1 MKSNRLGPAWE
12 TGIGV
17 EDAGFVAA
25 LCVCVAQLVGL
36 RFLLGRTFVPG
47 HRFADDFRPCLG
59 VGTCG
64 GIVSHIP
71 FTA

>member
-25 LCVCVAQLVGL
+25 LASAIRFSPPRVIAEEKIDRCGSSMITWSANVGISE
-36 RFLLGRTFVPG
+36 
-47 HRFADDFRPCLG
+47 D
-59 VGTCG
+59 
-64 GIVSHIP
+64 IS
-71 FTA
+71 